1 MTAFLNINFMEV
13 TIKHNLKFSF
23 RIERLKSFR
32 DMGTWTKIY
41 LDDNSFDI
49 DENYQ
54 DFINRLKQYN
64 NYDTKRRV

>member
-1 MTAFLNINFMEV
+1 MSINFMEV

-41 LDDNSFDI
+41 LDDNTFDI

-54 DFINRLKQYN
+54 DFLNRLKQYKN
-64 NYDTKRRV
+64 QKL

>member
-1 MTAFLNINFMEV
+1 MSINFMEV

-23 RIERLKSFR
+23 RIETLKGFR

-41 LDDNSFDI
+41 LDDNNFDI

-54 DFINRLKQYN
+54 DFLNRLKQYKN
-64 NYDTKRRV
+64 QKL

>member
-1 MTAFLNINFMEV
+1 MEV

-41 LDDNSFDI
+41 LDDDTFDI

-54 DFINRLKQYN
+54 DFLNRLKQYKN
-64 NYDTKRRV
+64 QKL